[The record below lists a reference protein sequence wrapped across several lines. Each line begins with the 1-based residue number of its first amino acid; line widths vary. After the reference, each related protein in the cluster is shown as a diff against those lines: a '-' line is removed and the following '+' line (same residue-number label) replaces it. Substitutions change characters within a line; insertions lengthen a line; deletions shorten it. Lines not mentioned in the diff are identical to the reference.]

1 MQYPKNLSG
10 QVKRLINIS
19 QSAKDIEV
27 FVISPEPTLAIR
39 PRLYEENAARL
50 IHPLGFMF
58 EEAGIRYFQGIVKAI
73 NHDAHTVSVR
83 SAASGLESS
92 FDYDRLIVAAG
103 SSVVRPQAIAGIEQH
118 AFDIDSLPSAS
129 KLEAHIKSLVSLPP
143 SPARDTIVVCGGGF
157 TGLEIVTELPK
168 RLAHIPDHRI
178 VLIDNSEELGK
189 QLGPGPRPVITQ
201 ALEDL
206 RIETKLG
213 SAVAAIDANGVV
225 LASGERIESNTV
237 IWTAGV
243 RASLLTE
250 QVPGSKDG
258 LGRLYVDH
266 HLRVP
271 SSRDIFTTG
280 DAACARLK
288 TSGHYTMM
296 SCQHA
301 IPLGRVSGYNAPA
314 DLLSKPMIAYTQPA
328 YVTCLDLGSHGAV
341 VCEGWSRDVRITGD
355 MAKRVKCY
363 INQEVIYPPKDSDKA
378 LEEAKP
384 VELNGTDLIEQIL
397 CAVA

>member
-1 MQYPKNLSG
+1 MARIIIIGTGFAGVWSAFSA
-10 QVKRLINIS
+10 KRLINIS

-27 FVISPEPTLAIR
+27 LVISPEPTLVIR

-50 IHPLGFMF
+50 IHPL
-58 EEAGIRYFQGIVKAI
+58 ELCTVKAI
-73 NHDAHTVSVR
+73 DHDAHTVSVR
-83 SAASGLESS
+83 SAASDLESS
-92 FDYDRLIVAAG
+92 FDYDRLILAAG
-103 SSVVRPQAIAGIEQH
+103 SSVVRPQAIAGIEKY

-129 KLEAHIKSLVSLPP
+129 KLEAHIKSMGSLPP
-143 SPARDTIVVCGGGF
+143 SPAHDTVVVCGGGF
-157 TGLEIVTELPK
+157 TGLEIVAELPK
-168 RLAHIPDHRI
+168 RLAHIPNHRI
-178 VLIDNSEELGK
+178 VLIDNSEEVGN
-189 QLGPGPRPVITQ
+189 QLGTGPLPVITQ

-206 RIETKLG
+206 QIETKLG

-225 LASGERIESNTV
+225 LASGERIESKTV

-243 RASLLTE
+243 RASPLTE
-250 QVPGSKDG
+250 QVPGPKDG
-258 LGRLYVDH
+258 LGRLYVDD

-271 SSRDIFTTG
+271 SSRDIFATG
-280 DAACARLK
+280 DAASARLD
-288 TSGHYTMM
+288 TSGPHSMM

-301 IPLGRVSGYNAPA
+301 IPLGRVSGYNAAA
-314 DLLSKPMIAYTQPA
+314 DLLGKPMLSYTQPA

-384 VELNGTDLIEQIL
+384 VELNGSDLIEQIL